1 MLRLC
6 CRYPFSLTT
15 STSPHRTEAQPGPLL
30 PCPRTCVLGGVQQV
44 ISKQGRIRSLR
55 DRLEAETRCSL
66 IQSFSLPER
75 TPARTVPSMTTRCCH
90 EQVDGCLVT
99 SLPPLCLV
107 TFSYSWSS
115 SVLEGGFI
123 LIILCQNRKNTP
135 QHPLE
140 QELLAAQIEPTDRPP
155 SDKTCIAKHGQQWE
169 GLQLQFWDHP
179 VRSEAVWS
187 SLYSQSQGAPRSCSS
202 TGENWTYTTTSLE
215 SLSTSSIWTSSLR
228 MQCECEAL
236 LCGLC

>member
-30 PCPRTCVLGGVQQV
+30 PCPRTCALGGVQQV

-99 SLPPLCLV
+99 SLPPLCPGY
-107 TFSYSWSS
+107 F
-115 SVLEGGFI
+115 F
-123 LIILCQNRKNTP
+123 
-135 QHPLE
+135 
-140 QELLAAQIEPTDRPP
+140 
-155 SDKTCIAKHGQQWE
+155 
-169 GLQLQFWDHP
+169 LQLEFKRLGRRFHFDYFVPEPQEH
-179 VRSEAVWS
+179 AT
-187 SLYSQSQGAPRSCSS
+187 APPGTGTSCSP
-202 TGENWTYTTTSLE
+202 N
-215 SLSTSSIWTSSLR
+215 
-228 MQCECEAL
+228 
-236 LCGLC
+236 